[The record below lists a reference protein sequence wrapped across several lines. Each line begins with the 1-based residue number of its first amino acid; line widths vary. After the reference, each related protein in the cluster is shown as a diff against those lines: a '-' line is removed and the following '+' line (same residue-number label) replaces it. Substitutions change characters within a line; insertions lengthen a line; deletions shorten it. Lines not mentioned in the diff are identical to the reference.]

1 MPSKP
6 TDDYVTY
13 RINGAVECTANF
25 DSMFFPFR
33 RIEVH
38 K

>member
-33 RIEVH
+33 RIEVQF
-38 K
+38 